1 MKAKIRATDL
11 LDGKSMEIECSIRKD
26 QSAAT
31 ELLNIVRRK
40 AVREQIIRELR
51 LTFGEA
57 KLELI
62 SYDRV
67 IAKGSMTNNV
77 FGGGGK
83 LKATECI
90 PYPDNKA
97 A

>member
-11 LDGKSMEIECSIRKD
+11 LDGKSMEIECSIRN

-67 IAKGSMTNNV
+67 IATGSMTNNV